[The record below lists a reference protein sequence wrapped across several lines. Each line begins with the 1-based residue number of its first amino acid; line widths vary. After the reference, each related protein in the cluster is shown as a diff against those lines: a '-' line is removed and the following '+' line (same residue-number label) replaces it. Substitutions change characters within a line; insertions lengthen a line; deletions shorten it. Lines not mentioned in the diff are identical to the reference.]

1 MNYQAAAKA
10 IDRLRA
16 DKGEVLFRMA
26 VSHLIDVG
34 LRHLTLENVASTYR
48 EIEKEDDSHS
58 FMTNDFKKE
67 IVRAA
72 YELAQ
77 FDHIH
82 LLVYIQRNVSYD
94 VGDGAFLSEWPDT
107 MQNLLDSFYYD
118 TECSTIYD
126 ELQRAG
132 FTDGDIELMHYGYV
146 IPEEQ
151 DDPEDAE

>member
-1 MNYQAAAKA
+1 MNYQTSARA
-10 IDRLRA
+10 INKLREE
-16 DKGEVLFRMA
+16 KGEILFRMA
-26 VSHLIDVG
+26 VSHLMDVG
-34 LRHLTLENVASTYR
+34 LRHLTLGNVAETCR
-48 EIEKEDDSHS
+48 EIDKQDDSHS
-58 FMTNDFKKE
+58 FMTNEYQKE

-72 YELAQ
+72 YELAR

-107 MQNLLDSFYYD
+107 MQTLLDSFYYD

-151 DDPEDAE
+151 DEPEDAE